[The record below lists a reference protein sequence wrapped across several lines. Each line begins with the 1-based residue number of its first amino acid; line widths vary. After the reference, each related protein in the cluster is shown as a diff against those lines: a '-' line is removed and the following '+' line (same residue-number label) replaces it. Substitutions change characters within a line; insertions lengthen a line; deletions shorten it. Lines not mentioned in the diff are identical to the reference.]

1 MNAFKNII
9 HRIKPK
15 KSRTIPCYDMKIAFL
30 NTVEGCCLFAA
41 SRESIYAGVKA
52 VFYTLSPEVQYM
64 LIFSPKA
71 GEWAARAT
79 VEGCCLFAASRESIY
94 AGVKA
99 VFYTLSPEVQYM
111 LIFSP
116 KAGEWAAR
124 A

>member
-1 MNAFKNII
+1 MNVFKNII

-15 KSRTIPCYDMKIAFL
+15 KSRTIPHYDMKIAFL

-71 GEWAARAT
+71 GEWTARAQFWRDT
-79 VEGCCLFAASRESIY
+79 LREALPEKQYYLAMSIILKWY
-94 AGVKA
+94 IHCVKNHKKKEA
-99 VFYTLSPEVQYM
+99 CNEN
-111 LIFSP
+111 
-116 KAGEWAAR
+116 
-124 A
+124 